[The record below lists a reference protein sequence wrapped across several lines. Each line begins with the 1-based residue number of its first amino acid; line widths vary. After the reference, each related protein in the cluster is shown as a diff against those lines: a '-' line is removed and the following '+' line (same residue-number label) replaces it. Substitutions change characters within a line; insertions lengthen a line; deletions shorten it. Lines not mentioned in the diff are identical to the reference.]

1 MARSH
6 ISLLDAVAEDSLFT
20 RMWTLVR
27 YWWWL
32 ALGALILG
40 IPACFFVSR
49 YLAQCF
55 QSSVVIGFPAV
66 GGSDGSAVSRK
77 VLGSIDQDPAISSL
91 VQPYGPGP
99 AFITQ
104 LETFARREFLRI
116 QLTFDPLP
124 TTVPNSVAMRITA
137 REKMPERASAL
148 AVAAGQAVLDQAEAR
163 LIPAGHLP
171 AVSSP
176 SPSLSPTPRPT
187 PPETTTV
194 ATPAPSAVPQT
205 SLPLR
210 KTVTWRAA
218 PDTAEAAETKRR
230 LSDQLVD
237 EENRRS
243 KLQNDLGVLGAMPKI
258 QAPRPS
264 AMRPSNEAALKSE
277 LNGANNTLIELQNRY
292 TNLHPDV
299 VAAQQRVRD
308 LQTLLEQAIN
318 KNTLIAKQDAA
329 AQASF
334 NEAHARLAREASLQ
348 GQITQL
354 DAQMASDTA
363 ELDALT
369 QSKHWIPVVH
379 YSAPD
384 QPAPVQ
390 PAAPPVQ
397 PAPPPVRTVVRPR
410 VSPPAAPF
418 QLPHVTLTPTPP
430 IATLLLPQPVLGG
443 LSVLFGVFLAGTLV
457 AFAEFSS
464 RSVKDA
470 EALED
475 ELPYGVRFLG
485 EIPRMT
491 R

>member
-1 MARSH
+1 
-6 ISLLDAVAEDSLFT
+6 
-20 RMWTLVR
+20 
-27 YWWWL
+27 
-32 ALGALILG
+32 
-40 IPACFFVSR
+40 
-49 YLAQCF
+49 
-55 QSSVVIGFPAV
+55 
-66 GGSDGSAVSRK
+66 
-77 VLGSIDQDPAISSL
+77 
-91 VQPYGPGP
+91 
-99 AFITQ
+99 
-104 LETFARREFLRI
+104 
-116 QLTFDPLP
+116 
-124 TTVPNSVAMRITA
+124 
-137 REKMPERASAL
+137 
-148 AVAAGQAVLDQAEAR
+148 
-163 LIPAGHLP
+163 
-171 AVSSP
+171 
-176 SPSLSPTPRPT
+176 
-187 PPETTTV
+187 
-194 ATPAPSAVPQT
+194 
-205 SLPLR
+205 
-210 KTVTWRAA
+210 
-218 PDTAEAAETKRR
+218 
-230 LSDQLVD
+230 
-237 EENRRS
+237 
-243 KLQNDLGVLGAMPKI
+243 
-258 QAPRPS
+258 
-264 AMRPSNEAALKSE
+264 
-277 LNGANNTLIELQNRY
+277 
-292 TNLHPDV
+292 V

>member
-1 MARSH
+1 MARSQN
-6 ISLLDAVAEDSLFT
+6 SLLDAVAEDSLFT
-20 RMWTLVR
+20 RMWTSVR

-40 IPACFFVSR
+40 IPSCFFVGR
-49 YLAQCF
+49 DLAQCF

-66 GGSDGSAVSRK
+66 GGSDGSASVSRK

-99 AFITQ
+99 AFLTQ

-137 REKMPERASAL
+137 KEKRPDRASAL

-171 AVSSP
+171 DVSSP
-176 SPSLSPTPRPT
+176 TPP

-194 ATPAPSAVPQT
+194 TPPSTPAAPQT

-210 KTVTWRAA
+210 KTVTWKAA
-218 PDTAEAAETKRR
+218 PDTAQVAETKRR

-237 EENRRS
+237 DENRRS

-264 AMRPSNEAALKSE
+264 TTRSSNEAALKSE

-308 LQTLLEQAIN
+308 LQAQLEQAIN
-318 KNTLIAKQDAA
+318 KNELIAKQDAA

-348 GQITQL
+348 EQITQL
-354 DAQMASDTA
+354 NAQMASDTA
-363 ELDALT
+363 ELNALT

-390 PAAPPVQ
+390 PAT
-397 PAPPPVRTVVRPR
+397 PPPVHTVVRPR
-410 VSPPAAPF
+410 VIPPEAPF
-418 QLPHVTLTPTPP
+418 QLPHVALTPTPP
-430 IATLLLPQPVLGG
+430 VATLLLPEPVLGG
-443 LSVLFGVFLAGTLV
+443 LSVLFAVFFAWALV

-475 ELPYGVRFLG
+475 ELPYGVRFVG
-485 EIPRMT
+485 EIPRMM

>member
-20 RMWTLVR
+20 RMWTSVR

-40 IPACFFVSR
+40 IPTCFFVSR

-66 GGSDGSAVSRK
+66 AGSDGSVSASRK

-104 LETFARREFLRI
+104 LEAFARREFLRI

-137 REKMPERASAL
+137 REKMPDRASAL

-163 LIPAGHLP
+163 LISASHLP

-176 SPSLSPTPRPT
+176 T
-187 PPETTTV
+187 PPPPESTTV
-194 ATPAPSAVPQT
+194 TSPASSAAPQA

-210 KTVTWRAA
+210 KTVTWKAA
-218 PDTAEAAETKRR
+218 PDTPESAETKRR

-243 KLQNDLGVLGAMPKI
+243 KLQNDLGVLGAMPKV

-264 AMRPSNEAALKSE
+264 TLRPSNEAALKAE

-308 LQTLLEQAIN
+308 LQAQLEQAIN

-329 AQASF
+329 AQVSF

-348 GQITQL
+348 EQITQL

-390 PAAPPVQ
+390 PAP
-397 PAPPPVRTVVRPR
+397 PPPVHTVPPPR
-410 VSPPAAPF
+410 VDPPAAPF
-418 QLPHVTLTPTPP
+418 RLPHVTLTPTPP

-443 LSVLFGVFLAGTLV
+443 LSVLFGVLLAGALV
-457 AFAEFSS
+457 AFAELSS

-475 ELPYGVRFLG
+475 ELPYGVHFLG